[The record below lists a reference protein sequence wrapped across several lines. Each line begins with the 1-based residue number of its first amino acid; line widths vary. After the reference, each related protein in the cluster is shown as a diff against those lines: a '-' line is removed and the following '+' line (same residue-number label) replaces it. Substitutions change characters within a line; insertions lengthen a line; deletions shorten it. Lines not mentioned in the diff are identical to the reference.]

1 MSKYTD
7 SANIEAYLNRGLTTS
22 EATLLDGVIEY
33 LSEFINSYTN
43 RKWNDLGGNDPVAS
57 SKVYDSEGTREL
69 RLNDSVKSISKIEI
83 LDRDGGVS
91 YTYNP
96 EDIISYPLNRDIIES
111 VALRVGRFPHRRASV
126 RVYGVF
132 TDGKVPVDVV
142 SVCTAIV
149 GRYIS
154 HASNNGGYKKESIEG
169 YSYELATSSEQDSDL
184 RNLVSTLDMRKKVL
198 L

>member
-7 SANIEAYLNRGLTTS
+7 KANVEAYLSRELTST
-22 EATLLDGVIEY
+22 EETLLDGIIEY

-43 RKWNDLGGNDPVAS
+43 RQWNDLGKNDPDAS
-57 SKVYDSEGTREL
+57 SRIYDGEGTREL

-126 RVYGVF
+126 KVYGVF
-132 TDGKVPVDVV
+132 TDGKVPADVV

-154 HASNNGGYKKESIEG
+154 HASNNGGFKKESIEG
-169 YSYELATSSEQDSDL
+169 YSYELATSNEQDSDL

>member
-7 SANIEAYLNRGLTTS
+7 KANVEAYLSRELTST
-22 EATLLDGVIEY
+22 EETLLDGIIEY

-43 RKWNDLGGNDPVAS
+43 RKWNDLGENDPDPD
-57 SKVYDSEGTREL
+57 SKIYDGEGTREV
-69 RLNDSVKSISKIEI
+69 RLNDSVKNVAKVEV
-83 LDRDGGVS
+83 LDTAGGVCN
-91 YTYNP
+91 TYVP
-96 EDIISYPLNRDIIES
+96 VDLIRYPLNRDITES
-111 VALRVGRFPHRRASV
+111 ISLRTGRFPHRRASV
-126 RVYGVF
+126 KVYGVF
-132 TDGKVPVDVV
+132 TDGKVPADVV

-154 HASNNGGYKKESIEG
+154 HASNNGGFKKESIEG
-169 YSYELATSSEQDSDL
+169 YSYELATSNEQDSDL